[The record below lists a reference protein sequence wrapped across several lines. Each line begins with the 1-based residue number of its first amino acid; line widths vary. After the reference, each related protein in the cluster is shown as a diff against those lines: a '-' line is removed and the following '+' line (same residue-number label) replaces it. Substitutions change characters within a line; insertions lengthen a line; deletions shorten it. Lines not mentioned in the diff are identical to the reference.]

1 MLVSLNAIAT
11 EQAHANTIAMG
22 DIVWLLNYA
31 VTHPV
36 ATLHYN
42 ASDMILHIA
51 SDVSYICEERACSQA
66 VGHLS
71 LADRLVNNVNKP
83 PTLPTNNGAIHTL
96 CQLIKTVMSSASK
109 AEICATFINAKDA
122 LPIHTTLKELGHPQP
137 PTPMK
142 VDNTTSVGFA
152 NNTIKQKRSKEINMH
167 FYWIVDCSCQSHFRI
182 YWGPGITNLGNYHT
196 KHHSP
201 GHHQLMRPH
210 FLNNEPHVHLSN
222 LLVMHIIQGC
232 VNFCRMREVCAE
244 QVINVR
250 RHITSVN
257 PLQPV
262 ILDVHDNKLIN
273 NVFLSYDC
281 HYLAEKCLAQMKFS
295 SMWGVLL
302 VLKDQQ

>member
-1 MLVSLNAIAT
+1 MPVYVQAALLKFQNKATKKPQYAPHRWNQPMYGIKTQYADTDNADLVDVQYTLYVQLVCGALLYYSIAVDHTMLVSLNAIAT
-11 EQAHANTIAMG
+11 EQAHANTITMG

-36 ATLHYN
+36 ATFHYH

-167 FYWIVDCSCQSHFRI
+167 FYWIIDCSCQSHFRI

-210 FLNNEPHVHLSN
+210 FIHDELHVQLAN
-222 LLVMHIIQGC
+222 LVVMHLLQGC
-232 VNFCRMREVCAE
+232 VNSR
-244 QVINVR
+244 
-250 RHITSVN
+250 
-257 PLQPV
+257 
-262 ILDVHDNKLIN
+262 
-273 NVFLSYDC
+273 
-281 HYLAEKCLAQMKFS
+281 
-295 SMWGVLL
+295 
-302 VLKDQQ
+302 